1 VAFLTEQPEYLKHGA
16 LVPPRLALGS
26 TMLFHGAKKLSKAG
40 LDKHAPFFEKVGIT
54 PARPWVLATGLV
66 EFGAG
71 LLAIAGL
78 GTRVAALGVLATQS
92 VAIAKVHRKNGFA
105 SDKQGYEFN
114 LALCAMALGL
124 LLRGPGR
131 FSVHSLL
138 ERAAKKRELKG
149 FRFLPRQRKLSRF
162 LEALG

>member
-16 LVPPRLALGS
+16 LLPPRFALGS
-26 TMLFHGAKKLSKAG
+26 TMLYHGTKKLSRKGIEA
-40 LDKHAPFFEKVGIT
+40 HAPFFEQIGIS
-54 PARPWVLATGLV
+54 PGRPWVVFTGLV
-66 EFGAG
+66 ETAAGA
-71 LLAIAGL
+71 LAILGI
-78 GTRVAALGVLATQS
+78 GTRLAALGVLATQS
-92 VAIAKVHRKNGFA
+92 VAINRVHALKGFA
-105 SDKQGYEFN
+105 NEKQGVEFN

-149 FRFLPRQRKLSRF
+149 FRFLPRQRRLSRF